1 MKILLYIILLAPVF
15 IVLIPFLTM
24 YLFYDRYLEYKELKN
39 GYKQSKKEVTNYSV
53 NNWAYADS
61 SE

>member
-1 MKILLYIILLAPVF
+1 MKILLYIILLAPIILVA
-15 IVLIPFLTM
+15 IPFLTM
-24 YLFYDRYLEYKELKN
+24 YLFYDRFLEFKELKN

-53 NNWAYADS
+53 NTWAHADS

>member
-1 MKILLYIILLAPVF
+1 MKILLYIILLAPIILF
-15 IVLIPFLTM
+15 AIPFLTM
-24 YLFYDRYLEYKELKN
+24 YLFYDRFLEHKELKN